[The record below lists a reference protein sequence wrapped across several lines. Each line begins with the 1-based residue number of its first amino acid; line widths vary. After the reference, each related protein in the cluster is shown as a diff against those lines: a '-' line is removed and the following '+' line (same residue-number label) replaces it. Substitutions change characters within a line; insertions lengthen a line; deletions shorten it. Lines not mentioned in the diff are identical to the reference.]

1 MTLWTGVWSECPE
14 KHGGWWLPQRQC
26 VGAVTVN
33 QKERER
39 EKEVSRQ
46 FASTRPG
53 MSIALALPAAAWL
66 HSTAHS
72 TNAVLFRT
80 AIPTLSAD

>member
-1 MTLWTGVWSECPE
+1 MAGGYHSSVGV
-14 KHGGWWLPQRQC
+14 
-26 VGAVTVN
+26 VTVN

-39 EKEVSRQ
+39 ERRRS
-46 FASTRPG
+46 AGNLHRPG
-53 MSIALALPAAAWL
+53 LEAWHEHRIRLPAAAWL